1 MLLTSENPEGKAV
14 IASLTTHDPEKHW
27 CSERCVVVHPK
38 EHPYPAHDSCVF
50 YRDAFLTSLEL
61 LRRGVANGTYTMR
74 EPLSPQ
80 LLTQIRQGAIDSPLT
95 DKDVKEA
102 IRRDFPQR

>member
-1 MLLTSENPEGKAV
+1 MTLRNTGAANDAWSFTQRSTRIQP
-14 IASLTTHDPEKHW
+14 
-27 CSERCVVVHPK
+27 
-38 EHPYPAHDSCVF
+38 HDSCVF